1 MKSTSIV
8 SSLLGTTAA
17 MFIGLGA
24 NAGSIPGFTPDS
36 QYDLFD
42 NGFANLDLT
51 GVQVSDDGTTL
62 SIAVTT
68 RGFDNWTKYLLFF
81 DTASGGTTSNP
92 WGRPID
98 IGSNEIDYFVGS
110 WVDQPSD
117 NMQFWSRS
125 PTFEWTQSV
134 NLTNSVSG
142 NTVTFNMSLAS
153 LGLGAGSTFFF
164 DVATSGGGGGDAG
177 VDHLS
182 NAGVAMSGWGA
193 TSYAGTFISYT
204 TTPAPGVIALAGLAG
219 LVKSRRR
226 R

>member
-8 SSLLGTTAA
+8 SSLLGTAAA
-17 MFIGLGA
+17 MFIGLSA
-24 NAGSIPGFTPDS
+24 NAGVTSGTYLDA
-36 QYDLFD
+36 QNDLFD
-42 NGFANLDLT
+42 NGFANLDIAS
-51 GVQVSDDGTTL
+51 VHVSDNGTTL

-68 RGFDNWTKYLLFF
+68 RGFSDWTKYLLFL
-81 DTASGGTTSNP
+81 DTAAGGTNSNP

-98 IGSNEIDYFVGS
+98 IGSNSIDSFVGS
-110 WVDQPSD
+110 WVDQP
-117 NMQFWSRS
+117 NNNAQFW
-125 PTFEWTQSV
+125 TFGSGW
-134 NLTNSVSG
+134 NLNQTISNSVSG
-142 NTVTFNMSLAS
+142 NTVIFNLSMAG
-153 LGLGAGSTFFF
+153 LGLGAGSVLRF

-182 NAGVAMSGWGA
+182 NSGVAMSGWGA
-193 TSYAGTFISYT
+193 TSYAGTFLSYT